1 MKTDTEEISKT
12 INTFQN
18 MAKKIKSIQTQN

>member
-1 MKTDTEEISKT
+1 MKIDTEEISKM

-18 MAKKIKSIQTQN
+18 MTKKIKFIQTQN